1 MYRCLK
7 FSPDTTMHTY
17 SDTHCH
23 CRIIKSIHVIADSKL
38 HNKVMSRHL
47 LLTKTTQRHTYRN
60 QLTVNTVNSSVFG
73 SVFFSFPKVIF
84 LVNTLLMT
92 SGPEKIMTSILA
104 SSINKPSNITTTVLN
119 TFCEDMVLL
128 TSFLSLFFY
137 HFV

>member
-73 SVFFSFPKVIF
+73 SVLFISKGQF

-104 SSINKPSNITTTVLN
+104 SSINKPSNITTTVLKKY
-119 TFCEDMVLL
+119 LL
-128 TSFLSLFFY
+128 
-137 HFV
+137 